1 MTPTSLIIVTDRG
14 SLKAYKVNET
24 PTRGPS
30 LQLVQAFDTTDA
42 HGRYQDKL
50 TDQAGAFPSGAAPGQ
65 GNSIAERTGID
76 IENDRRIFKQ
86 LADSIV
92 DIVERE
98 GKDGWS
104 FAAPASIHAAV
115 VDLLPA
121 AGARPDCR
129 ACEIGPGQNRAGEI
143 GDAFSIFAA
152 DVTLP
157 QTSGSLF
164 HERSRRPHHFMQLP
178 INITYRGVE
187 KSADIDQLV
196 LDKRGRA
203 WRNSATTSTGA
214 TSSIEQPNHAS
225 SKGESVPGPDRRHRS
240 ARP

>member
-14 SLKAYKVNET
+14 TLKAYKVNET

-65 GNSIAERTGID
+65 MNSIAERTGID

-86 LADSIV
+86 LADSIAEV
-92 DIVERE
+92 VERE

-129 ACEIGPGQNRAGEI
+129 ACEIGSGQNRAGEI
-143 GDAFSIFAA
+143 AGAFSV
-152 DVTLP
+152 VTTDINSHKTCASWP
-157 QTSGSLF
+157 SRSGKPAPL
-164 HERSRRPHHFMQLP
+164 
-178 INITYRGVE
+178 Y
-187 KSADIDQLV
+187 
-196 LDKRGRA
+196 
-203 WRNSATTSTGA
+203 ATTR
-214 TSSIEQPNHAS
+214 QHHLP
-225 SKGESVPGPDRRHRS
+225 RRR
-240 ARP
+240 